1 MGGTFAA
8 SQSIGMLTTS
18 GFAHGFNSG
27 MRIVLFLL
35 ASVSISLAV
44 ANLLPIPALD
54 GGLILLSFAELVT
67 RRTFHPR
74 VYVVL
79 QIVGTIMIFAAII
92 ALSFA

>member
-1 MGGTFAA
+1 
-8 SQSIGMLTTS
+8 MLTTS